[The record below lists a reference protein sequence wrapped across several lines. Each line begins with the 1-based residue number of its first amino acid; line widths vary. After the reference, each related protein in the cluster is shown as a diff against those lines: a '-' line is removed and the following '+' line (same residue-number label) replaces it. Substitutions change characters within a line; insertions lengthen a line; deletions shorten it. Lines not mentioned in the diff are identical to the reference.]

1 MLTMGVDIGSTA
13 SKAVILEDGSRIVAK
28 RVVPVGTGTRGPRE
42 VYESTLAA
50 AGVKG
55 SEISRVVATGYGRMN
70 FEMADRELSEV
81 SCHGRGV
88 RFLLPDVRTVIDI
101 GGQDAKALLLDE
113 RGNLDNFIMN
123 DKCAAGT
130 GRFLEAM
137 ARVLDVEVEEMGEL
151 SGRSSHP
158 VSISSTCAV
167 FAESEVI
174 SRLANGEKIEDIVA
188 GIHLGGKKGQRSG
201 YPHGLPAQS
210 GYERGRGAK
219 PRYRPGH
226 GTGAGVR
233 DHGSR
238 GLPAGRR
245 HRSGAVCLQRH
256 GKTCKRRV
264 TACPRQSINKK
275 GE

>member
-50 AGVKG
+50 AGVRG

-137 ARVLDVEVEEMGEL
+137 ARVLDVAVEEMGEL
-151 SGRSSHP
+151 SERSERP

-174 SRLANGEKIEDIVA
+174 SRLANGERIEDIVA
-188 GIHLGGKKGQRSG
+188 GIHTSVAKKVSG
-201 YPHGLPAQS
+201 LAIRMG
-210 GYERGRGAK
+210 
-219 PRYRPGH
+219 YRPRVAMSG
-226 GTGAGVR
+226 GVAQNRGIVRAMERELGCGSTVPEDCQLAGAIGAALFAYSDMEKIVN
-233 DHGSR
+233 
-238 GLPAGRR
+238 GR
-245 HRSGAVCLQRH
+245 
-256 GKTCKRRV
+256 
-264 TACPRQSINKK
+264 
-275 GE
+275 

>member
-1 MLTMGVDIGSTA
+1 M
-13 SKAVILEDGSRIVAK
+13 
-28 RVVPVGTGTRGPRE
+28 
-42 VYESTLAA
+42 YESTLAA

-130 GRFLEAM
+130 GRFLEAL
-137 ARVLDVEVEEMGEL
+137 ARVLDVAVEEMGEL
-151 SGRSSHP
+151 SERSAHP

-188 GIHLGGKKGQRSG
+188 GIHTSVAKKVSG
-201 YPHGLPAQS
+201 LAIRMG
-210 GYERGRGAK
+210 
-219 PRYRPGH
+219 YRPRVAMSG
-226 GTGAGVR
+226 GVARNRGIVRAMERELGCGITVPEDCQLAGAI
-233 DHGSR
+233 
-238 GLPAGRR
+238 
-245 HRSGAVCLQRH
+245 GAALFAYSDMEKLV
-256 GKTCKRRV
+256 
-264 TACPRQSINKK
+264 K
-275 GE
+275 GG